1 MRTLR
6 NRLRCFGESVH
17 KPLPVY
23 DNLEWEN
30 LAEAVI
36 MLACKDYRKAYR
48 RHLTHPTKETETEL
62 NRERKFFRSD
72 WFNVL
77 TTLDGE
83 TILSRLEEEVRNT
96 IKKVNV
102 VCKGER

>member
-1 MRTLR
+1 MHCL
-6 NRLRCFGESVH
+6 GESAH

-23 DNLEWEN
+23 DNLEWEG

-36 MLACKDYRKAYR
+36 TLACKDYRKAYR
-48 RHLTHPTKETETEL
+48 RHLTRPTKETETEL

-83 TILSRLEEEVRNT
+83 MILSRLEKEVRST

-102 VCKGER
+102 VCAKEKPE

>member
-1 MRTLR
+1 MRCL
-6 NRLRCFGESVH
+6 GESAH

-36 MLACKDYRKAYR
+36 TLACKDYRKTYR
-48 RHLTHPTKETETEL
+48 RHLIHPTKETEIEL
-62 NRERKFFRSD
+62 NHERIFFRSG

-83 TILSRLEEEVRNT
+83 TILSRLEKEVRSK
-96 IKKVNV
+96 IKKVKVGCAKEKPN
-102 VCKGER
+102 E